1 MIVIIAKPKILTFD
15 NLLYYLF
22 IYRSDSGILLYEK
35 DLLVGEQLQMDLFG
49 NLFTALK
56 LFLSEL
62 AIEGLKDLKTIG
74 LGNFT
79 AFVIAI
85 YEINV
90 DLVIIADKGDNKIIK
105 KITAEIRN
113 IVLKANEL
121 FSSQNLDSKRFEDFD
136 KKITQLILSK
146 KKLVNK
152 LKEKSEWER
161 LIIPIEEHKGELS
174 KRLRKQREEEKDA
187 LRAKRETL
195 NVKML
200 NENNVVKKYYLCK
213 QIVDITE
220 EIDDLEALKYY
231 KELMRVL
238 YFQIEERKVK
248 LYHYLYKTKKTLRD
262 LVENVNKNALNKAN
276 YRESY
281 INLYTFSTELKNFA
295 LDVVYNKYIAL
306 TKNLININNR
316 PADEITQ
323 IINSILNMEDN
334 VEEYFPTT
342 I

>member
-1 MIVIIAKPKILTFD
+1 MIVIIARPKFLTVD

-22 IYRSDSGILLYEK
+22 IYRTDSGILLYEK
-35 DLLVGEQLQMDLFG
+35 DLLVGDQFQMDLFG

-85 YEINV
+85 YEINL

-105 KITAEIRN
+105 KITPEIKN
-113 IVLKANEL
+113 IVLKANDL
-121 FSSQNLDSKRFEDFD
+121 FSSQNLQPKRFEDFD

-146 KKLVNK
+146 KKLVNN
-152 LKEKSEWER
+152 LKEKSEWES
-161 LIIPIEEHKGELS
+161 LMMPIEEYKGELS
-174 KRLRKQREEEKDA
+174 KRLRKQREEEKNA
-187 LRAKRETL
+187 LRVKREIKYA
-195 NVKML
+195 KML

-231 KELMRVL
+231 KELTRIL

-262 LVENVNKNALNKAN
+262 LFGNVDKGTLNKAN
-276 YRESY
+276 YREAY
-281 INLYTFSTELKNFA
+281 INLYAFSTALKNFA

-306 TKNLININNR
+306 TKKLININNR
-316 PADEITQ
+316 PADEIKQ
-323 IINSILNMEDN
+323 IINSILDMEDN
-334 VEEYFPTT
+334 MENYFPTT

>member
-1 MIVIIAKPKILTFD
+1 M
-15 NLLYYLF
+15 
-22 IYRSDSGILLYEK
+22 
-35 DLLVGEQLQMDLFG
+35 VGDQFQMDLFG

-85 YEINV
+85 YEINL

-105 KITAEIRN
+105 KVTPEIRN

-136 KKITQLILSK
+136 QKITQLILSK
-146 KKLVNK
+146 KRLINK
-152 LKEKSEWER
+152 FQDKSEWEK
-161 LIIPIEEHKGELS
+161 LIIPIDEHKGELS
-174 KRLRKQREEEKDA
+174 KRLRKQREEEKNA
-187 LRAKRETL
+187 LRKKRGTL

-200 NENNVVKKYYLCK
+200 NENNVVKKYYLGK
-213 QIVDITE
+213 KIVDISE
-220 EIDDLEALKYY
+220 EIDDLETLRSY
-231 KELMRVL
+231 KELTRIL

-248 LYHYLYKTKKTLRD
+248 LYHYLYKTKKILRD
-262 LVENVNKNALNKAN
+262 LFENVEKSALNKAN
-276 YRESY
+276 YREAY
-281 INLYTFSTELKNFA
+281 INLYAFSTELKNFA
-295 LDVVYNKYIAL
+295 LDIVYNKYMAL
-306 TKNLININNR
+306 TKRLININNR
-316 PADEITQ
+316 PSDEIRQ
-323 IINSILNMEDN
+323 VINSILDMGDNMEN
-334 VEEYFPTT
+334 YFPTT